1 MSESPFNPVAPALA
15 NALRAA
21 TGIRFTSLPF
31 ARDRIYLALKDAG
44 RVPAV
49 GADLLLAR

>member
-1 MSESPFNPVAPALA
+1 L
-15 NALRAA
+15 
-21 TGIRFTSLPF
+21 

-49 GADLLLAR
+49 GTDLMLAR